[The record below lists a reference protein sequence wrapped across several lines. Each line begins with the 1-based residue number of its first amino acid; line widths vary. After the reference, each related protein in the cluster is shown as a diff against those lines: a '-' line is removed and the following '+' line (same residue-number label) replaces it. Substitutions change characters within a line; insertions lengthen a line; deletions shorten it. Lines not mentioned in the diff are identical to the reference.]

1 MSLSRWTGLVIGSF
15 AVSALLLNNV
25 SYLSQQFPLFSTLTP
40 VAAAQNSTDVR
51 YKAAVNSSWGNGYK
65 LTLTA
70 TPVRSVE
77 GWQTEFTLPKDHTL
91 RNIYNASASGRTGRF
106 VISGGEVPAN
116 TVQEAVLIVDGPT
129 NHEAITNF
137 YADIFAEPVFVEPT
151 VENVNPEQVTPSPLS
166 VTQDITDTWNGGYR
180 LVLEV
185 TANADVPDWRVQVRV
200 PEGYRV
206 SELYGFEA
214 DRDTDLITL
223 SRASWNPDLARGQS
237 AAGVFIVQGSPARQL
252 LEVRPPAEETASEVA
267 TEEPA
272 TQTPA
277 VEEPTANP
285 VLPDP
290 ESTLVPETSLEEE
303 PSTPSE
309 ELAESTE
316 PKAPTP
322 ELAPVPVSDTLTIAQ
337 QIPEAWNTGYK
348 INLEATSTQ
357 ELTGWSAQLQVPAGY
372 AISEI
377 YGLTADARTG
387 VVTVRGE
394 SWNATVRPGQSA
406 QGVLIMQGSPALRLP
421 RVSAASSVSAEPEP
435 TSPNPEEELAPT
447 PEAPSQTLPET
458 TPEPTAPEQS
468 PTDSVTTEA
477 GTVQIVN
484 PQVDGFRY
492 GEVLQKNFL
501 LYQANRGGR
510 LKDDHRITWRGDATV
525 NDGRDVNRD
534 LSGGYYDAGDHII
547 FTQPFAFS
555 LTMLAWGGAEYKE
568 AYREAGQLDELLDT
582 IEWGTDW
589 FLRAHEVDESGET
602 ERLWVQVSNGEDH
615 RYWVPPEMIDDYTAR
630 PSYSVDKNK
639 PGTEI
644 AAGTASAFAAT
655 SILYRGI
662 DDDYADLLLER
673 ARSLY
678 AFANT
683 YRAKYTDSV
692 PEASP
697 FYTSWS
703 GYYDELALGGVWMY
717 RATGEEQYLRNAEQ
731 VYKDHIGYGGDWTY
745 APDEHKYAALALLAK
760 ESPDPWFAERF
771 DEWLSLWVNGESG
784 ITYTP
789 GGFAHRTYWSSA
801 PLTLATAYLAEW
813 YHDKVEPNARYSEFA
828 KNQLDYLLGNNPRNY
843 SYVVGYG
850 NNYPVRPHHRGS
862 AYPQPV
868 DNGSAPNTHT
878 LWGALVGG
886 LVEADDYAHFDI
898 RSDYIANEVGI
909 SYNAPLA
916 SAAIQQYD
924 NHGGAPLSD
933 EELDNLSGIAVE
945 NPVSGGPVT
954 DSVLTPKDTDGDG
967 LLDSDE
973 QELGTDSSQADTDGD
988 GASDG
993 VEVANNVDP
1002 LNPSSTVDASRRWL
1016 ESADVARLFVR
1027 CQATYPNSTTT
1038 CDFDIPNSVLLSP
1051 EASVAIGDGVF
1062 SPGKCRVR
1070 DQALVQRVRCQDV
1083 NTGSEP
1089 GARRIFLSLPVSPR
1103 FVTLGGFSLATQ
1115 IQTLPTGETT
1125 NVIPLEMDLQDTD
1138 QDGVPDFWENQY
1150 ASAPQEND
1158 ASGDMDGDGLSNVE
1172 EYNLGTSP
1180 QNPDS
1185 DEDGVGD
1192 AAEIDAL
1199 YTDPTSNN
1207 SDSAATPDIDESAD
1221 ETLDGQGDFD
1231 NDRVSNEDEVSEAAS
1246 PLDQVAR
1253 TDIPARESTVVE
1265 AEVFEDAESASLHP
1279 LHLLLLASVVP
1290 VAVVGVIYLTRSKS
1304 AAEKNR

>member
-25 SYLSQQFPLFSTLTP
+25 SYLSQRLPLFSNSTP
-40 VAAAQNSTDVR
+40 VVAAQNTAGVR
-51 YKAAVNSSWGNGYK
+51 YQALVNSSWGNGYK

-70 TPVRSVE
+70 TPTESVE
-77 GWQTEFTLPKDHTL
+77 RWQTEFTLPKDHTL
-91 RNIYNASASGRTGRF
+91 RNIYNASASGRVGRF
-106 VISGGEVPAN
+106 TISGGRLPAN
-116 TVQEAVLIVDGPT
+116 TVHEAVLIVDGPT
-129 NHEAITNF
+129 NHEAITDF
-137 YADIFAEPVFVEPT
+137 YAGLFANPVFVEPT
-151 VENVNPEQVTPSPLS
+151 VENQSPEQVAPIPLR

-185 TANADVPDWRVQVRV
+185 KANADVSDWQVQVRV

-206 SELYGFEA
+206 AELYGFEA
-214 DRDTDLITL
+214 DGDRGLVTL
-223 SRASWNPDLARGQS
+223 NRASWNPDLGEGQS
-237 AAGVFIVQGSPARQL
+237 AEGVFIIQGSPARQL
-252 LEVRPPAEETASEVA
+252 LEVHPPTTQKVESPDSATDPVRTPTPEETQASSPTPSDPVL
-267 TEEPA
+267 EPSPDA
-272 TQTPA
+272 NSE
-277 VEEPTANP
+277 EEPTSA
-285 VLPDP
+285 P
-290 ESTLVPETSLEEE
+290 EPEAS
-303 PSTPSE
+303 
-309 ELAESTE
+309 
-316 PKAPTP
+316 PTP
-322 ELAPVPVSDTLTIAQ
+322 APEANVTPATDALTVAQ
-337 QIPEAWNTGYK
+337 EISEAWNTGYK
-348 INLEATSTQ
+348 INFEARATKELSPWSVELE
-357 ELTGWSAQLQVPAGY
+357 VPEGY
-372 AISEI
+372 SISEI
-377 YGLTADARTG
+377 YGLQASARTG
-387 VVTVRGE
+387 IVTVRGE
-394 SWNATVRPGQSA
+394 SWNKAVRPGQSA
-406 QGVLIMQGSPALRLP
+406 QGVLIMQGSPAVRLP
-421 RVSAASSVSAEPEP
+421 KVANATSAATPAPETITP
-435 TSPNPEEELAPT
+435 VPEETPESPNELAET
-447 PEAPSQTLPET
+447 PEAIASG
-458 TPEPTAPEQS
+458 
-468 PTDSVTTEA
+468 SVTAEA
-477 GTVQIVN
+477 GTVRIVN

-589 FLRAHEVDESGET
+589 FLRAHEVDESGQT

-630 PSYSVDKNK
+630 PSYSVDREK

-678 AFANT
+678 AFGNT

-703 GYYDELALGGVWMY
+703 GYYDELALSGVWMY
-717 RATGEEQYLRNAEQ
+717 RATGDEQYLRNAEQ
-731 VYKDHIGYGGDWTY
+731 IYKDHIGYGGDWTY

-760 ESPDPWFAERF
+760 ESPDPWFRDRF
-771 DEWLSLWVNGESG
+771 NEWLSLWVNGEAG

-801 PLTLATAYLAEW
+801 PLTLGTAYLAEW
-813 YHDKVEPNARYSEFA
+813 YHDKVESNARYSEFA

-868 DNGSAPNTHT
+868 DNGSTPNTHT

-886 LVEADDYAHFDI
+886 LVEADDYAHSDI

-933 EELDNLSGIAVE
+933 EELDNLSGISLE
-945 NPVSGGPVT
+945 NPVSSGPLT
-954 DSVLTPKDTDGDG
+954 DSVLTPKNTDGDG

-973 QELGTDSSQADTDGD
+973 EELGTDVSRGDTDGD
-988 GASDG
+988 GAGDG
-993 VEVANNVDP
+993 VEVANNADP

-1051 EASVAIGDGVF
+1051 EVSVAIGDGVF

-1103 FVTLGGFSLATQ
+1103 LVTLGGFSLSTQ
-1115 IQTLPTGETT
+1115 IQTFPTGETT
-1125 NVIPLEMDLQDTD
+1125 NVIPLEMDLRDTD

-1158 ASGDMDGDGLSNVE
+1158 ARGDMDGDGLSNVE

-1192 AAEIDAL
+1192 AAEIDTL
-1199 YTDPTSNN
+1199 YTDPTSDN

-1221 ETLDGQGDFD
+1221 ETPDGQSDFD

-1253 TDIPARESTVVE
+1253 TDIPARESTVAE
-1265 AEVFEDAESASLHP
+1265 AEVLEDAESGFLHP
-1279 LHLLLLASVVP
+1279 LRLLLLASVVP
-1290 VAVVGVIYLTRSKS
+1290 VAVVGIIYLTRSKS
-1304 AAEKNR
+1304 AAEKDR